1 MSRHSAGSRMDLAS
15 DVAEIW
21 KRTVDSVAIDARAAA
36 PALCDRYS
44 RLYLYRW
51 D

>member
-21 KRTVDSVAIDARAAA
+21 KRTVDSVATDAQAAAA
-36 PALCDRYS
+36 PRPSETREGAGD
-44 RLYLYRW
+44 
-51 D
+51 